1 VFVFVLIAG
10 GELNLSVLAPFRYD
24 IGMRDSA
31 TRSRLRRALIL
42 LGPVTLAS
50 SLLRGQSKDIGAD
63 ISSTDPNPDQKPSA
77 IRLPNGK
84 NQQDEILKA
93 DYQKNL
99 KDARELLNLA
109 RTFEENLE
117 KDDAFVFSL
126 ASVKKLDDMERI
138 TKRIRGRMM
147 RL

>member
-1 VFVFVLIAG
+1 
-10 GELNLSVLAPFRYD
+10 
-24 IGMRDSA
+24 MRDSA
-31 TRSRLRRALIL
+31 ARSRLRRTLIL

-50 SLLRGQSKDIGAD
+50 SLLRGQSKQIGGD
-63 ISSTDPNPDQKPSA
+63 ISSIDPNSEQKPDA
-77 IRLPNGK
+77 VRLPNGK
-84 NQQDEILKA
+84 SQQDEIVKA

-99 KDARELLNLA
+99 KDARELASLA

-126 ASVKKLDDMERI
+126 ASVKKLDEMEKI

>member
-1 VFVFVLIAG
+1 MLTAG
-10 GELNLSVLAPFRYD
+10 GEPNLGVLTPFRYD

-31 TRSRLRRALIL
+31 TRSRLRRTLIL

-50 SLLRGQSKDIGAD
+50 SWLRGQSKDIGGD
-63 ISSTDPNPDQKPSA
+63 LSSIDPNSGEKPGG

-84 NQQDEILKA
+84 SQQDEILKA

-109 RTFEENLE
+109 RAFEENLE

-126 ASVKKLDDMERI
+126 ASVKKLEDMEKI

>member
-1 VFVFVLIAG
+1 
-10 GELNLSVLAPFRYD
+10 
-24 IGMRDSA
+24 MRDSA
-31 TRSRLRRALIL
+31 TRSRLRRTLIL

-50 SLLRGQSKDIGAD
+50 SLLRGQPQDIGAG
-63 ISSTDPNPDQKPSA
+63 ISSIDPNPDQKPSA

-109 RTFEENLE
+109 TTFEENLE
-117 KDDAFVFSL
+117 KNDAFVFSL
-126 ASVKKLDDMERI
+126 ASVKKLDDMEKI
-138 TKRIRGRMM
+138 TKRIRGRMT

>member
-1 VFVFVLIAG
+1 
-10 GELNLSVLAPFRYD
+10 
-24 IGMRDSA
+24 MRDS
-31 TRSRLRRALIL
+31 TIRSRLRRTLIL
-42 LGPVTLAS
+42 LGPVSLAS
-50 SLLRGQSKDIGAD
+50 SLLRGQSKDIGGD
-63 ISSTDPNPDQKPSA
+63 FSSIDPNSGEKPGGV
-77 IRLPNGK
+77 RLPNGK
-84 NQQDEILKA
+84 SQQDEILKA

-99 KDARELLNLA
+99 KDARELLILA

-126 ASVKKLDDMERI
+126 ASVKKLDDMEKI

>member
-1 VFVFVLIAG
+1 
-10 GELNLSVLAPFRYD
+10 
-24 IGMRDSA
+24 MRDSA
-31 TRSRLRRALIL
+31 TRSRLRRTLIL
-42 LGPVTLAS
+42 LGPVSLAS
-50 SLLRGQSKDIGAD
+50 SLLRGQSKQIGGD
-63 ISSTDPNPDQKPSA
+63 ISSIDPNSEQKPEG

-84 NQQDEILKA
+84 SQQDEILKA

-99 KDARELLNLA
+99 KDARELVSLA
-109 RTFEENLE
+109 RMFEENLE

-126 ASVKKLDDMERI
+126 ASVKKLDDMEKI